1 MLNTNNNNELDDE
14 GCLSHRGGGQVLQE
28 LLLFYFDLHF
38 RLYRF
43 ATVFELSCDIK

>member
-1 MLNTNNNNELDDE
+1 MPNNNELDDE
-14 GCLSHRGGGQVLQE
+14 GCLSHGGQVLQE
-28 LLLFYFDLHF
+28 LLLSYFDLHF